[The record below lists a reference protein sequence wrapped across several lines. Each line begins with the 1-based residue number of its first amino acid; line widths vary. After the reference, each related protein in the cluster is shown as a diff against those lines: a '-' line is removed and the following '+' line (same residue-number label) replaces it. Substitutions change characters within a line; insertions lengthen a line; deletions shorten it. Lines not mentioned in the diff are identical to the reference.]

1 MATVLVVDD
10 RAASREIACA
20 TLDHGGYRV
29 IEATEGQQAL
39 TLAKNS
45 HPDVVLTDVLMPGM
59 DGYQLVRELRGDP
72 GTAGIPV
79 LFFTA
84 NYRQDEAQPLATA
97 LGVSKILSKDALPQ
111 ELLDAVAAALH
122 DQPAP
127 AAPAGTDF
135 GVQHAGTVNAKL
147 LEKVQAL
154 EESEARFAAMAQAS
168 PVGIVITDPHGQASY
183 VNPRLTEIT
192 QAPAAEL
199 LGRGWQRCL
208 GHGQREALRA
218 SPGQPPPSLDEE
230 RQHEQLTLPG
240 GEQRWL
246 TVLVRAVRDSEDA
259 PAGFVAMIDDVTAV
273 VEADER
279 RRAEDRERESEARAQ
294 VAARFDSLARL
305 AGGVAHDFNN
315 LLNIVMSYDQ
325 FVQEAVTDASGAVL
339 TDAQAQDILGDVDQI
354 YRAGQR
360 AADLSRQL
368 LTFGSRRAVQPAVV
382 DINVLIGEVR
392 DTIVGTIGEHITITT
407 RPDPDLRHV
416 RADASQLSQVLV
428 NLAVNARD
436 AMPDG
441 GSLHFETS
449 STRTGASG
457 QAAGLPDSEYV
468 HIAVTDTGHG
478 MSAATAAQAI
488 EPFFTTKPQGQ
499 GAGLGL
505 ATAYGVIRQAGGEL
519 IIDSA
524 PGRGTTIHLYLPAT
538 GQPADAAEQVTAAP
552 ASAGQT
558 ILVAD
563 DEDGLRQ
570 AVTRIL
576 TGAGYHVL
584 AAPSGPEALTIA
596 EHHDGVIHA
605 LLTDVAMPAM
615 NGRELAEALQRA
627 RPYTPVLY
635 MSGYAAAI
643 MTTQGMLDPGATV
656 VSKPFTKAELLNALN
671 AALTKEPAQVAHH
684 PRGDRADVGYLAPRN
699 QCPVPSTTV
708 QRSSDLL

>member
-1 MATVLVVDD
+1 MTTVLVVDD
-10 RAASREIACA
+10 RAAGREIARA
-20 TLDHGGYRV
+20 TLDHGGYQV
-29 IEATEGQQAL
+29 IEATDGQQAL

-45 HPDVVLTDVLMPGM
+45 HPDIVLTDVLMPGM

-84 NYRQDEAQPLATA
+84 NYRHDEAQPLATA
-97 LGVSKILSKDALPQ
+97 FRVSKILSKDALPQ
-111 ELLDAVAAALH
+111 ELLDAVAEALH

-127 AAPAGTDF
+127 VALAGTDF
-135 GVQHAGTVNAKL
+135 GVQHVSTVNAKL

-154 EESEARFAAMAQAS
+154 DESEARFAAMAQAS
-168 PVGIVITDPHGQASY
+168 PIGIVITDPRGQASY
-183 VNPRLTEIT
+183 VNPRLAEIT
-192 QAPAAEL
+192 RAPAAEL
-199 LGRGWQRCL
+199 LGQGWQRCL

-218 SPGQPPPSLDEE
+218 SPGRPPPSLDGE

-240 GEQRWL
+240 GGQRWL
-246 TVLVRAVRDSEDA
+246 TVLVRPVRDSEDA

-279 RRAEDRERESEARAQ
+279 RRAEDRERESEARAR
-294 VAARFDSLARL
+294 VTARFDSLARL
-305 AGGVAHDFNN
+305 ARGVAHDFNN
-315 LLNIVMSYDQ
+315 LLNIVISFDQ
-325 FVQEAVTDASGAVL
+325 FVKEAVTDASGAVL
-339 TDAQAQDILGDVDQI
+339 TDTQAEAILGDVDQI

-360 AADLSRQL
+360 AAHLSRQL
-368 LTFGSRRAVQPAVV
+368 LTFGGRQAAQPAVV
-382 DINVLIGEVR
+382 DVNVLIGELR
-392 DTIVGTIGEHITITT
+392 EMIAGTVGQHVTITT
-407 RPDPDLRHV
+407 RLDPDLRHV
-416 RADASQLSQVLV
+416 RADASQLSQMLL
-428 NLAVNARD
+428 NLAGNARD

-449 STRTGASG
+449 STRTWAGRHG
-457 QAAGLPDSEYV
+457 AGLPDGEYV
-468 HIAVTDTGHG
+468 HVTVTDTGHG
-478 MSAATAAQAI
+478 MSAATAAQAM

-499 GAGLGL
+499 SAGLGL
-505 ATAYGVIRQAGGEL
+505 ATAYGVISQAGGEL
-519 IIDSA
+519 TIDSA

-538 GQPADAAEQVTAAP
+538 SQPLDAAAEQVTAAP

-584 AAPSGPEALTIA
+584 AAPNGQEALAIA
-596 EHHDGVIHA
+596 GHHDGVIHA

-627 RPYTPVLY
+627 RPATPVLY

-643 MTTQGMLDPGATV
+643 MTAQGMLDPGVTV
-656 VSKPFTKAELLNALN
+656 VSKPFTEAGLLNALN
-671 AALTKEPAQVAHH
+671 AALIREPPQADHH
-684 PRGDRADVGYLAPRN
+684 PAVTGPAPA
-699 QCPVPSTTV
+699 PSAGLYNGET
-708 QRSSDLL
+708 S

>member
-10 RAASREIACA
+10 RAASREIARA

-45 HPDVVLTDVLMPGM
+45 HPDLVLTDVLMPGM

-84 NYRQDEAQPLATA
+84 NYRQDEAQPLGTA

-111 ELLDAVAAALH
+111 ELLDAVAEALH
-122 DQPAP
+122 GRPAP
-127 AAPAGTDF
+127 VALAVTGF
-135 GVQHAGTVNAKL
+135 GVQHADTVNAKL

-154 EESEARFAAMAQAS
+154 DESQARFAAMAQAS
-168 PVGIVITDPHGQASY
+168 PVGIVITDSHGQASY

-199 LGRGWQRCL
+199 LGQGWQRCL
-208 GHGQREALRA
+208 GPGQRETLRA
-218 SPGQPPPSLDEE
+218 SPGRPSPSLDGE

-240 GEQRWL
+240 GERRWL
-246 TVLVRAVRDSEDA
+246 TVLVRPVHDSEGT
-259 PAGFVAMIDDVTAV
+259 PTGFVAMIDDVTVV

-294 VAARFDSLARL
+294 VTARFDSLARL

-325 FVQEAVTDASGAVL
+325 FVKEAVTDASGAVL

-354 YRAGQR
+354 YRAAQR
-360 AADLSRQL
+360 AAHLSRQL
-368 LTFGSRRAVQPAVV
+368 LTFGSRQAVQPAVV
-382 DINVLIGEVR
+382 DVNVLIGEVR
-392 DTIVGTIGEHITITT
+392 DMIVGTIGQHVTITT
-407 RPDPDLRHV
+407 RPAPDLRHV
-416 RADASQLSQVLV
+416 RADASQLSQVLL

-449 STRTGASG
+449 STLTAAGG
-457 QAAGLPDSEYV
+457 QAAGLPAGEYV
-468 HIAVTDTGHG
+468 HVTVTDTGHG
-478 MSAATAAQAI
+478 MSAATAAQAM
-488 EPFFTTKPQGQ
+488 EPFFTTKPQSQ

-505 ATAYGVIRQAGGEL
+505 ATAYGVIRQAGGEM
-519 IIDSA
+519 IIASA

-538 GQPADAAEQVTAAP
+538 GRPADAAGQVTAAP

-570 AVTRIL
+570 AVTHIL
-576 TGAGYHVL
+576 TRAGYHVL
-584 AAPSGPEALTIA
+584 AAPNGQEALTIA

-615 NGRELAEALQRA
+615 NGRELAEALHRV
-627 RPYTPVLY
+627 RPATPVLY

-643 MTTQGMLDPGATV
+643 MTAQGTLDPGVTV
-656 VSKPFTKAELLNALN
+656 VSKPFTKAELLSALS
-671 AALTKEPAQVAHH
+671 AALVDGNASCPATA
-684 PRGDRADVGYLAPRN
+684 
-699 QCPVPSTTV
+699 VPAV
-708 QRSSDLL
+708 LRR

>member
-1 MATVLVVDD
+1 MAIVLVVDD
-10 RAASREIACA
+10 RAASREIARA
-20 TLDHGGYRV
+20 TLDHGGYQV
-29 IEATEGQQAL
+29 IEAAEGQQAL

-45 HPDVVLTDVLMPGM
+45 HPDILLTDVLMPGM
-59 DGYQLVRELRGDP
+59 DGYQLVRALRGDP
-72 GTAGIPV
+72 DTAGIPV

-84 NYRQDEAQPLATA
+84 NYRQDEAQPLAMA

-111 ELLDAVAAALH
+111 ELLDAVAETLH
-122 DQPAP
+122 DRRAP
-127 AAPAGTDF
+127 AALAVTDF
-135 GVQHAGTVNAKL
+135 GVQHEYLVNAKL

-154 EESEARFAAMAQAS
+154 DESEARFAAMAQAS
-168 PVGIVITDPHGQASY
+168 PVGIVITDPRGQASY

-199 LGRGWQRCL
+199 LGEGWQRCL

-218 SPGQPPPSLDEE
+218 GPGRPPPSLDGE
-230 RQHEQLTLPG
+230 RQHEQLTLSG
-240 GEQRWL
+240 GQRRWL
-246 TVLVRAVRDSEDA
+246 TVLVRPVRDSEEA
-259 PAGFVAMIDDVTAV
+259 LTGFVAIIDDVTAV
-273 VEADER
+273 VEAEER
-279 RRAEDRERESEARAQ
+279 RRAEDRERESEGRAQ
-294 VAARFDSLARL
+294 VTAHFDSLARL

-325 FVQEAVTDASGAVL
+325 FVKEAVTDASGAVL
-339 TDAQAQDILGDVDQI
+339 TDVQAQAILGDVDQI

-360 AADLSRQL
+360 AAHISRQL
-368 LTFGSRRAVQPAVV
+368 LSFGSRQAVQHAVV
-382 DINVLIGEVR
+382 DLNVLIGEVR
-392 DTIVGTIGEHITITT
+392 DMIAGTLGQHVTITT
-407 RPDPDLRHV
+407 RLDPDLRHV
-416 RADASQLSQVLV
+416 RGNASQFSQVLV
-428 NLAVNARD
+428 NLAVNACD

-449 STRTGASG
+449 STRTAARA
-457 QAAGLPDSEYV
+457 QAAGLPAGEYV
-468 HIAVTDTGHG
+468 HVAVTDTGHG
-478 MSAATAAQAI
+478 MSAARAAQAM

-499 GAGLGL
+499 GTGLGL

-538 GQPADAAEQVTAAP
+538 DQPADAAEQVTVAS

-570 AVTRIL
+570 AVTRML

-584 AAPSGPEALTIA
+584 AAPNGQEALTIA
-596 EHHDGVIHA
+596 AGHDGVIHA

-615 NGRELAEALQRA
+615 NGRELAEALRRA
-627 RPYTPVLY
+627 RPATPVLY

-643 MTTQGMLDPGATV
+643 MTAQGMLDPGVTV
-656 VSKPFTKAELLNALN
+656 VSKPFTTAELLNALN
-671 AALTKEPAQVAHH
+671 ATLTKRPPQVAHH
-684 PRGDRADVGYLAPRN
+684 SPR
-699 QCPVPSTTV
+699 
-708 QRSSDLL
+708 

>member
-10 RAASREIACA
+10 RAASREIARA

-39 TLAKNS
+39 TLAKSS
-45 HPDVVLTDVLMPGM
+45 HPDIVLTDVLMPGM

-111 ELLDAVAAALH
+111 ELLDAVAAALR
-122 DQPAP
+122 DQPASLTV
-127 AAPAGTDF
+127 AGTAF
-135 GVQHAGTVNAKL
+135 GIQHTDTVNAKL

-154 EESEARFAAMAQAS
+154 EESEAWFAAMAQAS

-208 GHGQREALRA
+208 GHAQREALRA
-218 SPGQPPPSLDEE
+218 NPGRPPPSLDGE
-230 RQHEQLTLPG
+230 RQHEQLTLPR

-246 TVLVRAVRDSEDA
+246 TILVRPVRDSEDA
-259 PAGFVAMIDDVTAV
+259 PAGFVATIDDVTAA

-279 RRAEDRERESEARAQ
+279 HRAEDRERESEARAR
-294 VAARFDSLARL
+294 VTARFDSLARL
-305 AGGVAHDFNN
+305 AGAVAHDFNN
-315 LLNIVMSYDQ
+315 LLNVVMAYDQ
-325 FVQEAVTDASGAVL
+325 FVKEAITDANGTVL
-339 TDAQAQDILGDVDQI
+339 TDAQAQAILGDVDEI

-360 AADLSRQL
+360 AAHLSRQL
-368 LTFGSRRAVQPAVV
+368 LTFGGRQAVQPAVV
-382 DINVLIGEVR
+382 DVNVIIGEVR
-392 DTIVGTIGEHITITT
+392 DMIAGTIGQHVTIST
-407 RPDPDLRHV
+407 RPDPDLCHV
-416 RADASQLSQVLV
+416 RADASQLSQVLL

-441 GSLHFETS
+441 GSLHFEAS
-449 STRTGASG
+449 STRTGDSMQG
-457 QAAGLPDSEYV
+457 AGLPDGEYV
-468 HIAVTDTGHG
+468 HIKVTDTGHG
-478 MSAATAAQAI
+478 MSAATAAQAM
-488 EPFFTTKPQGQ
+488 EPFFTTKPQGR

-505 ATAYGVIRQAGGEL
+505 ATAYGVVRQAGGEL

-524 PGRGTTIHLYLPAT
+524 PGHGTTIHLYLPAT
-538 GQPADAAEQVTAAP
+538 GQPADAAEQVTGAL

-558 ILVAD
+558 ILVTD

-584 AAPSGPEALTIA
+584 AAPNGQEALTIA
-596 EHHDGVIHA
+596 AHHDGVIHA

-615 NGRELAEALQRA
+615 NGRALAEALRRV
-627 RPYTPVLY
+627 RPDTPILY

-643 MTTQGMLDPGATV
+643 MTAQGMLDPGVTI
-656 VSKPFTKAELLNALN
+656 VSKPFTKAELLSALN
-671 AALTKEPAQVAHH
+671 AALTTVQPPVAHH
-684 PRGDRADVGYLAPRN
+684 PRGDHADVGYRA
-699 QCPVPSTTV
+699 
-708 QRSSDLL
+708 

>member
-10 RAASREIACA
+10 RIASREIARA

-29 IEATEGQQAL
+29 IEATEGEQAFA
-39 TLAKNS
+39 LAKNS
-45 HPDVVLTDVLMPGM
+45 HPDIVLTDVLMPGM

-84 NYRQDEAQPLATA
+84 NYRQDEAQPLAAA

-111 ELLDAVAAALH
+111 ELLAAVAAALH
-122 DQPAP
+122 DQPARV
-127 AAPAGTDF
+127 ALAGTSF
-135 GVQHAGTVNAKL
+135 GVEHVGTVNAKL

-154 EESEARFAAMAQAS
+154 DQSEARFAAMAQAS
-168 PVGIVITDPHGQASY
+168 PVGIVITDPLGQASY
-183 VNPRLTEIT
+183 VNPRLAEIT

-199 LGRGWQRCL
+199 LGQGWQRCL
-208 GHGQREALRA
+208 GHDQREALRA
-218 SPGQPPPSLDEE
+218 SPGRPPPSPDGE
-230 RQHEQLTLPG
+230 RRHEQLTLPG
-240 GEQRWL
+240 GGQRWL
-246 TVLVRAVRDSEDA
+246 TILVRPVRDSEDA

-279 RRAEDRERESEARAQ
+279 RRAEDRERESKARAR
-294 VAARFDSLARL
+294 VRARFDSLARL

-325 FVQEAVTDASGAVL
+325 FVKEAVTDASGAVL
-339 TDAQAQDILGDVDQI
+339 TDAQAQAILGDVDQI

-360 AADLSRQL
+360 AAHLSRQL
-368 LTFGSRRAVQPAVV
+368 LTFGGRQAVQPAVINV
-382 DINVLIGEVR
+382 NVLIGEVR
-392 DTIVGTIGEHITITT
+392 DMIAGTIGQHVTITT
-407 RPDPDLRHV
+407 RPDPGLGHV
-416 RADASQLSQVLV
+416 RADASQLSQVLL

-441 GSLHFETS
+441 GSLHFETG
-449 STRTGASG
+449 STRNGASG
-457 QAAGLPDSEYV
+457 QAPGLPAGEYV
-468 HIAVTDTGHG
+468 HVTVTDTGHG
-478 MSAATAAQAI
+478 MSAATAAQAM
-488 EPFFTTKPQGQ
+488 EPFFTTKPPDQGT
-499 GAGLGL
+499 GLGL

-538 GQPADAAEQVTAAP
+538 GQPADAAKQVTVVP
-552 ASAGQT
+552 PSAGQT

-584 AAPSGPEALTIA
+584 AAPNGQEALTIA

-605 LLTDVAMPAM
+605 LLTDVAMPVM

-627 RPYTPVLY
+627 RPATPVLY

-643 MTTQGMLDPGATV
+643 MTAQGVLDPGVTV
-656 VSKPFTKAELLNALN
+656 VSKPFTKAGLLSALN
-671 AALTKEPAQVAHH
+671 AALTKEPPPGGSH
-684 PRGDRADVGYLAPRN
+684 PNAYGAACR
-699 QCPVPSTTV
+699 PS
-708 QRSSDLL
+708 SSR